1 MALLQEERDN
11 FINDINLQQILYS
24 PHVGPSSNI
33 ILPSLSWV
41 YVCLIFYPFPYS
53 HHLLQGLIQP
63 VPIG

>member
-33 ILPSLSWV
+33 ILNTAQG
-41 YVCLIFYPFPYS
+41 CGDELI
-53 HHLLQGLIQP
+53 L
-63 VPIG
+63 PITH